1 MKHGCTTAVHRAG
14 FFGLGLLGVGGSRVV
29 NLKFPENI
37 ASLSGVQI
45 RRKRSISLLY
55 SRRKWFMLFF
65 VRVAE
70 ISPVNDR
77 QVASLRAY
85 LANA

>member
-1 MKHGCTTAVHRAG
+1 MAVHRAG
-14 FFGLGLLGVGGSRVV
+14 FFGLGLGVGGSRDV

-37 ASLSGVQI
+37 ASLSGDEKYTV
-45 RRKRSISLLY
+45 SLIY
-55 SRRKWFMLFF
+55 SRRIWFLLLY

-70 ISPVNDR
+70 IKPVNDR
-77 QVASLRAY
+77 QVASLRVY